1 MKGPDNFSQLAVM
14 GNICADLLA
23 GAKTWE
29 RCGDWRELLSV
40 RFRKA
45 LTPERLRGKTFRLS
59 QVTGRPWCGTG
70 GTDNTFSSDPTW
82 QGRPDRG
89 PQNVFPEQDRTGAV
103 ARIHISG
110 MWLFLFFSFF
120 FFSKLSVLC
129 HIYEKLH
136 ITHFSNLFSLSK
148 ERQKDK
154 KGNHVVQS
162 EARRH
167 AGELTYHWL
176 AALILGIELLNASG
190 S

>member
-45 LTPERLRGKTFRLS
+45 LTPERLCGKTFRLS
-59 QVTGRPWCGTG
+59 QVTGRPWCGAG

-89 PQNVFPEQDRTGAV
+89 TERLPWTGPDWGGCQDSHLRNVT
-103 ARIHISG
+103 I
-110 MWLFLFFSFF
+110 SFF
-120 FFSKLSVLC
+120 FFLASFLC
-129 HIYEKLH
+129 CVTFMKSYTLH
-136 ITHFSNLFSLSK
+136 IFLICFLC
-148 ERQKDK
+148 QK
-154 KGNHVVQS
+154 KGKRTKS
-162 EARRH
+162 ETTWSSQKP
-167 AGELTYHWL
+167 EDMLESWPTTD
-176 AALILGIELLNASG
+176 
-190 S
+190 